1 MNGTPSVRDLDR
13 EIWRLAGP
21 AFLTLTAEPLYL
33 LVDTAVVGRVGGD
46 ALASLAVASTIL
58 LTSTGV
64 LVFLTFGTAASVARL
79 RGAGRTAEAAEQ
91 SVQGMWLGLGC
102 GLVAAAVLAVLGVPL
117 TSWLSPSDAVADG
130 ARTYL
135 YISLLGVPAVCVTM
149 AGTGALRG
157 HVDART
163 PLVVT
168 VVANVVNL
176 AIEVP
181 LVLGLGW
188 GLAGSAVGTVVAQW
202 GAAAAYLVVVLRRYG
217 SEIGGRRPDPA
228 VLRHHLRIGRD
239 LFVRTVALRLAFLS
253 MTAQAGRR
261 GADALSAYQVA
272 LQWWVFLTFLLD
284 GLEAAA
290 QSLVGLALGA
300 GDEALARR
308 TSNRVLGWSATIG
321 AVLGVVTVLGR
332 GTIASAFTDDAAIVA
347 LVTTSLVWV
356 GVAQPINGLA
366 SSLDGV
372 LVGAGDQRFLAS
384 AMIISLVGLAVLG
397 ATLSALDTGLWGVW
411 LALTSFMGLRV
422 LLLGARF
429 RTTAWHRTGAVA

>member
-1 MNGTPSVRDLDR
+1 MNGRELDR
-13 EIWRLAGP
+13 SIWRLAGP

-33 LVDTAVVGRVGGD
+33 LVDTAVVGRIGGD

-64 LVFLTFGTAASVARL
+64 LIFLTFGTAATVARL
-79 RGAGRTAEAAEQ
+79 RGAGHAEQAAEQ
-91 SVQGMWLGLGC
+91 SVQGMWLGLAC
-102 GLVAAAVLAVLGVPL
+102 GLAAAALLAVLGVPL
-117 TSWLSPSDAVADG
+117 TSWLSPDASVAEG

-168 VVANVVNL
+168 VVANLVNL
-176 AIEVP
+176 AIEIP

-188 GLAGSAVGTVVAQW
+188 GLAGSAAGTVLVQW
-202 GAAAAYLVVVLRRYG
+202 GAAATYLFVVVRRYG
-217 SEIGGRRPDPA
+217 AGLERRRPDRA
-228 VLRHHLRIGRD
+228 ALGHHLRIGRD
-239 LFVRTVALRLAFLS
+239 LFVRTVALRAAFLA

-261 GADALSAYQVA
+261 GAEALSAYQVA

-290 QSLVGLALGA
+290 QSLVGMALGA
-300 GDEALARR
+300 GDEVLARR
-308 TSNRVLGWSATIG
+308 TASRVLAWSAACG
-321 AVLGVVTVLGR
+321 LVLGLATVVARNG
-332 GTIASAFTDDAAIVA
+332 IAGLFTDDPAVVA

-356 GVAQPINGLA
+356 GVAQPLNGLA

-372 LVGAGDQRFLAS
+372 LVGAGDQRFLAA
-384 AMIISLVGLAVLG
+384 AMVGSLSVLVLAG
-397 ATLSALDTGLWGVW
+397 ATLSWAGTGLWGVW
-411 LALTSFMGLRV
+411 LALIVFMASRV
-422 LLLGARF
+422 VFLGARF
-429 RTTAWHRTGAVA
+429 RTSAWHRTGAVA

>member
-1 MNGTPSVRDLDR
+1 MTGSELDR
-13 EIWRLAGP
+13 SIWRLAGP

-33 LVDTAVVGRVGGD
+33 LVDTAVVGRIGGD

-64 LVFLTFGTAASVARL
+64 LVFLTFGTAATVARL
-79 RGAGRTAEAAEQ
+79 RGAGHDVDAAEQ

-102 GLVAAAVLAVLGVPL
+102 GLVAAAVLAVLGYPL
-117 TSWLSPSDAVADG
+117 TSWLSPDASVAEG

-135 YISLLGVPAVCVTM
+135 FISLLGVPAVCVTM

-168 VVANVVNL
+168 VVANLVNL

-188 GLAGSAVGTVVAQW
+188 GLAGSAAGTVVVQW
-202 GAAAAYLVVVLRRYG
+202 GAAATYLLIVLRRYG
-217 SEIGGRRPDPA
+217 AGERSRRPDPA

-239 LFVRTVALRLAFLS
+239 LFVRTVALRAAFLT
-253 MTAQAGRR
+253 MTALASRR

-290 QSLVGLALGA
+290 QSLVGMALGA
-300 GDEALARR
+300 GDEVLARR
-308 TSNRVLGWSATIG
+308 TADRVLRWSAAIG
-321 AVLGVVTVLGR
+321 LVLGLATVLARSG
-332 GTIASAFTDDAAIVA
+332 IASMFTDDAAIVA

-356 GVAQPINGLA
+356 GIAQPINGLA

-372 LVGAGDQRFLAS
+372 LVGAGDQRFLAA
-384 AMIISLVGLAVLG
+384 AMVASLAFLAAVGGLLA
-397 ATLSALDTGLWGVW
+397 SLDTGLWGVW
-411 LALTSFMGLRV
+411 LALTAFMASRV
-422 LLLGARF
+422 VLLGARF